1 MHVRTGLK
9 IGVAHGDKVSTPLEM
24 GFTGGCNVV
33 DSPALGPAG
42 VAWIA
47 FFNIS
52 CLICE
57 PCDVSTE
64 N

>member
-1 MHVRTGLK
+1 MCACEDRVK
-9 IGVAHGDKVSTPLEM
+9 DDKVSAPLEM
-24 GFTGGCNVV
+24 GFTGGCM
-33 DSPALGPAG
+33 LWIGPAG

-52 CLICE
+52 CYSCE